1 MKKNKLTQN
10 TNAEDL
16 SQELKQLEK
25 KSNQRIFFPIVA
37 LGGSA
42 GSFHAFEQ
50 FFLHM
55 PIDSGFAFVIVMHL
69 QANTGLKAADLIQ
82 KFTAM
87 PVQEAEDGLQIVPN
101 HVYII
106 PPDRDMGMHNGNL
119 LMFNIS
125 RSKGAHMAIDYFLQ
139 SLAEDQWNHAV
150 AIIFSGMGADGENGV
165 RMIKEKLGM
174 AMAQFPE
181 SAEYPSMPAAAIKTG
196 MVDYIL
202 IPEEMPLRLI
212 QYLNHPALQEPIS
225 EEQLLERNNY
235 THIQKILMLLRSHTG
250 HDFTL
255 YKKNTISRRIERRIA
270 FHQLPDYMH
279 YVNYMRENPHEIEAL
294 FNELLIGVTKFFRDG
309 AAFDALKPHLY
320 AKLAQK
326 NNDEPIRIWIA
337 GCSTGEEAYSLAIL
351 LLEYLDSLKSDSPP
365 KVQIFATDL
374 DPRAIEQARSGYY
387 FSNIISEISAE
398 RLDRFFVAKNNG
410 YVVKKS
416 VRGMIVF
423 AQHNLIKDAPF
434 TKLDLLCC
442 RNVMIYLTADLQ
454 KKLMPIFH
462 YSLNRNGLLFLG
474 PAESVGVFSDA
485 FHLIEPK
492 WKIYERKEGTD
503 GMAKIIDF
511 PFHISNAPAKIS
523 KEIPEIPII
532 KNVVAENFHRIL
544 LEEYTPASLLV
555 NEKGDILY
563 INGIMD
569 KYLQVTSGEA
579 TMNIYKMVKEELKY
593 VISNA
598 IHQAAVQKGSVEFTD
613 LKLQEKEVFT
623 LVDLTVKYITTNHLQ
638 GLFVLSFKEK
648 GPVKKKRSRA
658 IDSIRGEAVKE
669 LENELVYTKQQLHT
683 TIEQMETSLE
693 ELKSTNEELQSTNE
707 ELQSTNEEALTT
719 KEEMQ
724 SLNEELMTINLQY
737 QNKTEELTRLNN
749 DMKNLLDSTEIGTIF
764 LDNHLNILRFTPQ
777 VTKLFNV
784 ISSDIGRSITHIVS
798 NFDYPAIEATIVEVI
813 EKLSGKEL
821 EVRTR
826 KNDWYNLRIMP
837 YRTIDNFISGAV
849 LTFTRITP
857 VKALEDRLSTLLSYV
872 RKSINSMN
880 EAAVLLDHEGKVLVV
895 NKFFLT
901 MFNLREFEIK
911 ELLLI
916 DFVHNRWNTKKLD
929 TLLDGYEDKEMYLQ
943 HEFRGLGVLKL
954 MVGVNYLSIEESEKN
969 GATIVTFKEQENET
983 KKSREQGEDNFT
995 TPS

>member
-1 MKKNKLTQN
+1 MKKSKLTQN

-16 SQELKQLEK
+16 SQEQAQLEK
-25 KSNQRIFFPIVA
+25 RSNQRHFFPIIA

-55 PIDSGFAFVIVMHL
+55 PVDSGFAFVIVMHL
-69 QANTGLKAADLIQ
+69 QANTSLNAADLIQ
-82 KFTAM
+82 KFTVM

-101 HVYII
+101 HVYVI
-106 PPDRDMGMHNGNL
+106 PPDRDMGMHNGHL

-125 RSKGAHMAIDYFLQ
+125 RSRGAHMAIDYFLQ

-150 AIIFSGMGADGENGV
+150 AIIFSGMGADGETGV

-174 AMAQFPE
+174 AMAQLPE
-181 SAEYPSMPAAAIKTG
+181 SAEYTSMPAAAIKTG

-202 IPEEMPLRLI
+202 TPEEMPLKLI
-212 QYLNHPALQEPIS
+212 QYLNHPALKEPIS
-225 EEQLLERNNY
+225 EGLVVERNNY
-235 THIQKILMLLRSHTG
+235 AHIQKILMLLRSHTG

-255 YKKNTISRRIERRIA
+255 YKRNTISRRIERRIA

-279 YVNYMRENPHEIEAL
+279 YVTYMRENPHEIEVL

-309 AAFDALKPHLY
+309 AAFEALKPHLY

-326 NNDEPIRIWIA
+326 NNDEPIRVWIA

-351 LLEYLDSLKSDSPP
+351 VLEYLDSVKSDRVP

-374 DPRAIEQARSGYY
+374 DPRAIEQARSGFY

-398 RLDRFFVAKNNG
+398 RLDRFFIAKNNG

-416 VRGMIVF
+416 VREMIVF

-454 KKLMPIFH
+454 KKLMPVFH
-462 YSLNRNGLLFLG
+462 YSLNPNGLLFLG
-474 PAESVGVFSDA
+474 PAESVGAFSDA

-492 WKIYERKEGTD
+492 WKIYERKEGID
-503 GMAKIIDF
+503 GLAKIIDF
-511 PFHISNAPAKIS
+511 PFHITNTPVKVP
-523 KEIPEIPII
+523 KEIQEIPMM
-532 KNVVAENFHRIL
+532 KNVVADNFHKIL

-563 INGIMD
+563 INGKMD

-579 TMNIYKMVKEELKY
+579 VMNIYKMVKEELKY
-593 VISNA
+593 VISNG
-598 IHQAAVQKGSVEFTD
+598 IHKAAAQKGSVEFTD
-613 LKLQEKEVFT
+613 LKVPEKGVFM
-623 LVDLTVKYITTNHLQ
+623 LIDLSVKFITSNHLQ

-648 GPVKKKRSRA
+648 GPVKKKRSRT
-658 IDSIRGEAVKE
+658 IDSIKGEAVQE

-784 ISSDIGRSITHIVS
+784 IPSDVGRSITHIVS
-798 NFDYPAIEATIVEVI
+798 NFDYPAIETAIVEVI

-826 KNDWYNLRIMP
+826 KDDWYNLRIMP

-849 LTFTRITP
+849 LTFTKITP
-857 VKALEDRLSTLLSYV
+857 VKALEHRLSTLLSYV
-872 RKSINSMN
+872 RNSVNAMK
-880 EAAVLLDHEGKVLVV
+880 EAAVLLDHEGKVLIV
-895 NKFFLT
+895 NSRFLT
-901 MFNLREFEIK
+901 LFNLREFEIK
-911 ELLLI
+911 EQLLM

-929 TLLDGYEDKEMYLQ
+929 RLLDGYENKEIHLK
-943 HEFRGLGVLKL
+943 HEFRDLGVLKL
-954 MVGVNYLSIEESEKN
+954 IVGVNHLPMGESEKN
-969 GATIVTFKEQENET
+969 GATIVTFKEQENEA
-983 KKSREQGEDNFT
+983 KKRREQREDNFT
-995 TPS
+995 SQS